1 MFKKTVDGVL
11 ASFRKTVN
19 DLREISE
26 RKRTEADERNND
38 ARSHLALAAA
48 ATSEAAR
55 ADTIAD
61 RVEKLIS

>member
-11 ASFRKTVN
+11 ASFHRTIE
-19 DLREISE
+19 DLRKISE
-26 RKRTEADERNND
+26 AKREEAEERNAD

-48 ATSEAAR
+48 ATSEANR
-55 ADTIAD
+55 ADNVAD